1 MKKILALGTLALAF
15 AFTACDDSASSNS
28 DTNGNAGGNA
38 GKSEAKGSFPQGG
51 DPNFYCI
58 ADSGVDENGNNWS
71 EIRVN
76 IPKYRGHVEKITY
89 DAAGN
94 GTQYYE
100 ETYFSLNSVKQAMMC
115 LEFNDEI
122 EKKSA
127 KYDFADTYC
136 ENGVSYFVVRF
147 QDVDVE
153 EELAPRIEYFKEDC
167 EDYKQEWEE
176 GEYDDYRP

>member
-1 MKKILALGTLALAF
+1 MKKILTLGTLALAF
-15 AFTACDDSASSNS
+15 AFTACDDSTSSS
-28 DTNGNAGGNA
+28 SETNGNAG
-38 GKSEAKGSFPQGG
+38 KSATKGSFPQGG
-51 DPNFYCI
+51 DSDFYCI

-76 IPKYRGHVEKITY
+76 IPKYRGHVERITY

-167 EDYKQEWEE
+167 EDYKQEWES

>member
-15 AFTACDDSASSNS
+15 AFIACDDSASSGS
-28 DTNGNAGGNA
+28 DTNGNAG
-38 GKSEAKGSFPQGG
+38 KSAAKGSFPQGG
-51 DPNFYCI
+51 DSDFYCI
-58 ADSGVDENGNNWS
+58 ADSGVDADGNNWA
-71 EIRVN
+71 EIKVN
-76 IPKYRGHVEKITY
+76 IPKYHGHVERITY

-100 ETYFSLNSVKQAMMC
+100 ETYFSLNSIKQSMMC
-115 LEFNDEI
+115 LEFNEEI

-167 EDYKQEWEE
+167 EDYKQEWEA

>member
-15 AFTACDDSASSNS
+15 AFTACDNSASSGS
-28 DTNGNAGGNA
+28 DTNGNAG
-38 GKSEAKGSFPQGG
+38 KSAAKGSFPQGG
-51 DPNFYCI
+51 DPDFYCI
-58 ADSGVDENGNNWS
+58 ADSGVDKDGNNWS

-76 IPKYRGHVEKITY
+76 IPNYWGHVERITF

-100 ETYFSLNSVKQAMMC
+100 EAYYGLSSVKKGMMC

-122 EKKSA
+122 QKKSA
-127 KYDFADTYC
+127 KYDFAETYC
-136 ENGVSYFVVRF
+136 ENGVSYFIVRF

-153 EELAPRIEYFKEDC
+153 EELAPRIEYFRDDC